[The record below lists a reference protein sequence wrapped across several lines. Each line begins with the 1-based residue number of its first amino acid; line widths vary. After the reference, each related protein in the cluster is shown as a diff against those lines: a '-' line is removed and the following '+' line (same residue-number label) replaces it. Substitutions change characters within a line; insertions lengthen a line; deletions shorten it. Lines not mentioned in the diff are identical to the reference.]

1 MVGSMDGTSI
11 LWLLL
16 IVFCAAISFGA
27 GYLLRTTRTQ
37 QDDLA
42 AAAQLTMAQQKV
54 AALEADLLRHEGQV
68 AALRAAQAEQTNTH
82 HNTNDVLETLA
93 PMQHAISKLEHQLAT
108 VRDQQHKHWSGYQ
121 HGLNLTQQAHHEL
134 RQTTEALRQDTT
146 KLAGALTS
154 SQARGQWGELQLR
167 RVTELAGMKEHID
180 IDFQVTVDSDSP
192 ATGGKT
198 KKLRPDAVVR
208 LPDDQCIVIDAK
220 APMNAY
226 LDSLNE
232 ADPRPLLA
240 KHGNDLLRHV
250 TGLAQRG
257 YSDAIAGSANFV
269 VCFVPNDSVLSAAMD
284 AKPTLL
290 DEALK
295 HNILLCSPSSLMA
308 VLRSTAMVW
317 QQDQLTRETQAIID
331 CGKELSQRAG
341 HMSANL
347 TDVGKALDKAVSN
360 YNKLVTNSERSFFS
374 KAREFNRK
382 SGNRQEITEPGLVD
396 RHVRPLTSPQW
407 QESSPDLAEHFTTEH
422 DVLTG
427 QQSESQPATDQV
439 PSAVAGVPRAG
450 ELSGGQVVDLGDEGV
465 VFSDGEVAGGG

>member
-1 MVGSMDGTSI
+1 M
-11 LWLLL
+11 WLLVMML
-16 IVFCAAISFGA
+16 CVAVSFAA
-27 GYLLRTTRTQ
+27 GYFVRTAREQRDELASVAELAKTQ
-37 QDDLA
+37 QRA
-42 AAAQLTMAQQKV
+42 
-54 AALEADLLRHEGQV
+54 AALEADLLRSEGRI
-68 AALRAAQAEQTNTH
+68 AALRAAAEEQTNTH
-82 HNTNDVLETLA
+82 HNTADVLESLA
-93 PMQHAISKLEHQLAT
+93 PMRHAIGKLEHQLAS
-108 VRDQQHKHWSGYQ
+108 VRDHQHKHWSGYQ
-121 HGLNLTQQAHHEL
+121 EGLKFTQRAHHEL

-180 IDFQVTVDSDSP
+180 IDFQVTVEADSQV
-192 ATGGKT
+192 TGSKA

-226 LDSLNE
+226 LDSLHE

-250 TGLAQRG
+250 TSLAQRG
-257 YSDAIAGSANFV
+257 YAEAIAGSANFV

-382 SGNRQEITEPGLVD
+382 SGNHQEIIEPDLVD
-396 RHVRPLTSPQW
+396 RQVRPLTSPQW
-407 QESSPDLAEHFTTEH
+407 ADGAPGLPGTAGFSEAPVVALPAEEVGASRELPPEPIVPDKTAATASPPVADYAEPSGPAMTQTSSD
-422 DVLTG
+422 
-427 QQSESQPATDQV
+427 
-439 PSAVAGVPRAG
+439 
-450 ELSGGQVVDLGDEGV
+450 
-465 VFSDGEVAGGG
+465 

>member
-1 MVGSMDGTSI
+1 M
-11 LWLLL
+11 WLLVMML
-16 IVFCAAISFGA
+16 CVAVSFAA
-27 GYLLRTTRTQ
+27 GYFVRTAREQRDELAGVAELAKTQ
-37 QDDLA
+37 QRA
-42 AAAQLTMAQQKV
+42 
-54 AALEADLLRHEGQV
+54 AALEADLLRSEGRI
-68 AALRAAQAEQTNTH
+68 AALRAAAEEQTNTH
-82 HNTNDVLETLA
+82 HNTADVLESLA
-93 PMQHAISKLEHQLAT
+93 PMRHAIGKLEHQLAS
-108 VRDQQHKHWSGYQ
+108 VRDHQHKHWSGYQ
-121 HGLNLTQQAHHEL
+121 EGLKFTQRAHHEL

-180 IDFQVTVDSDSP
+180 IDFQVTVETDSQ
-192 ATGGKT
+192 ATGGKA

-220 APMNAY
+220 APMAAY
-226 LDSLNE
+226 LDSLHE

-257 YSDAIAGSANFV
+257 YAEAIAGSANFV

-382 SGNRQEITEPGLVD
+382 SGNHQEIIEPDLVD
-396 RHVRPLTSPQW
+396 RQVRPLTSPQW
-407 QESSPDLAEHFTTEH
+407 AESASELPGTAGFSEAPVVALPAEEVGASRELPPEPIVREEPAPTVPPPLADYAEPS
-422 DVLTG
+422 G
-427 QQSESQPATDQV
+427 PAMTQT
-439 PSAVAGVPRAG
+439 S
-450 ELSGGQVVDLGDEGV
+450 
-465 VFSDGEVAGGG
+465 SD

>member
-1 MVGSMDGTSI
+1 MWLFVMV
-11 LWLLL
+11 LC
-16 IVFCAAISFGA
+16 VAVSFAA
-27 GYLLRTTRTQ
+27 GYFVRTAREQRDELAGVAELAKTQ
-37 QDDLA
+37 QRA
-42 AAAQLTMAQQKV
+42 
-54 AALEADLLRHEGQV
+54 AALEADLLRSEGRI
-68 AALRAAQAEQTNTH
+68 AALRAAAEEQTNTH
-82 HNTNDVLETLA
+82 HNTTDVLDSLA
-93 PMQHAISKLEHQLAT
+93 PMRHAIGKLEHQLAS
-108 VRDQQHKHWSGYQ
+108 VRDHQHKHWSGYQ
-121 HGLNLTQQAHHEL
+121 EGLKYTQRAHHEL

-180 IDFQVTVDSDSP
+180 IDFQVTVETDSQ
-192 ATGGKT
+192 ATGGKP

-226 LDSLNE
+226 LDSLHE

-257 YSDAIAGSANFV
+257 YAEAIAGSANFV

-382 SGNRQEITEPGLVD
+382 SGNHQEIIEPDLVD
-396 RHVRPLTSPQW
+396 RQVRPLTSPQW
-407 QESSPDLAEHFTTEH
+407 AESTPELPGTAGFSKAPVADHHPEEIEGSPALAPEPILLE
-422 DVLTG
+422 
-427 QQSESQPATDQV
+427 EPAPAAPPHVADYAE
-439 PSAVAGVPRAG
+439 PASSATPPG
-450 ELSGGQVVDLGDEGV
+450 SGT
-465 VFSDGEVAGGG
+465 